1 MSQLFKNVKNL
12 LNLKTFCR
20 YRRIQSRKPLMA
32 YKDFD
37 EAYDRK
43 VKLREEKEAKRKMP
57 KEVPIKQGRKIPE
70 VQFQTKEEIE
80 RQKEIFEKLQV
91 EANRVY
97 NKHDPFMKQEV
108 ISEQVVRDIEQNVD
122 YLSAKLSNKNDDI
135 LCNLLIYW

>member
-1 MSQLFKNVKNL
+1 
-12 LNLKTFCR
+12 
-20 YRRIQSRKPLMA
+20 MA

-57 KEVPIKQGRKIPE
+57 KEVSIKQGRKIPE